1 MPTLQDLINRVR
13 QEVAGYSQDQQ
24 QFTYLVNPISPSD
37 LTLTVGD
44 VSQVSRGEIE
54 VDRSELMFVNSVD
67 RTAGTI
73 SILPGGR
80 GWVGSTATSHLANAS
95 IENNPI
101 WPSVRITEAINDTIR
116 SVYPQLWAV
125 GTVSIPK
132 ISVVYE
138 YSLPAAAEEVT
149 SVQFQQ
155 IGPSHIWRYAR
166 NWRFTGQADT
176 ATGELGNT
184 GKALYIGDDIVPGRQ
199 ILVTY
204 RKEPAEL
211 VNLADDFA
219 SVTGLPA
226 TAQDVIVW
234 GACGKLTAQLEG
246 PRLTMA
252 AVEASERAQYVQA
265 GSATRVSQYFDQKYL
280 QRLDQESAKL
290 RDRIQTPTHYDF

>member
-132 ISVVYE
+132 ISVVFE

-149 SVQFQQ
+149 SVQYQL
-155 IGPSHIWRYAR
+155 IGPSHVWRYAR
-166 NWRFTGQADT
+166 NWRFVGQADT

-184 GKALYIGDDIVPGRQ
+184 GKSLFISDDIVPGRQ

-211 VNLADDFA
+211 VNLTDDFA
-219 SVTGLPA
+219 SVTGLPV